1 MGKLTKL
8 LVSIVVLPI
17 GLVTLRGLFRRRAT
31 NQEQKEPET
40 AADHASLAAEHAQLA
55 AELAGDST

>member
-17 GLVTLRGLFRRRAT
+17 GLVTVRGLFRRRAT
-31 NQEQKEPET
+31 KEEETEPET
-40 AADHASLAAEHAQLA
+40 ATEHASLAAEHAQLA
-55 AELAGDST
+55 ADLADDST